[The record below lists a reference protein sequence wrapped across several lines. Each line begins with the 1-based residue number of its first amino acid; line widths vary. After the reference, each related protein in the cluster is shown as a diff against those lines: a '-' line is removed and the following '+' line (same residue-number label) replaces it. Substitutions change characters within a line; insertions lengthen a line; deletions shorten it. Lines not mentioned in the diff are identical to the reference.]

1 MSRRGRYQE
10 IADTLVRHGL
20 GFLAGA
26 VGVTRW
32 IPAGRTADRRVD
44 PEGGPYTTPQRIR
57 LALEELGP
65 TFVKLGQLLSTRPDL
80 LPPAYIAEF
89 SKLQD
94 AAPPVPAEAIRRTI
108 REELG
113 ADPEEL
119 FASFEWTPLASASIG
134 QAHTATLADGTAVVV
149 KVRRPDAVRQVN
161 EDLEILTNLAERAA
175 RAWEA
180 ARTYNI
186 PGIVQEFAQT
196 LRAELDYLREARN
209 AERFAAN
216 FADRP
221 EVVIP
226 RVHWDTTTSR
236 VLTLERMTGTKISD
250 IAQLDADG
258 VDRRRLARTGTE
270 LMLQML
276 FEDRFFHADPHPGNM
291 FVHPDGSIALI
302 DFGMVGEISEEL
314 YEKFA
319 AFFIAFTERDPAAL
333 ADALIDLSVTRGS
346 VDEDALRVGLTSFVG
361 RYSGRPLSELHF
373 SQMAT
378 DLLRMVR
385 EQRLQLPGPVSL
397 VIKVLMMIEG
407 IGVQLDPDFDLNA
420 VLTRYARRLM
430 REQLSLEALLR
441 RVGSASAEAGA
452 LLVEAPGRVRR
463 LLAQVDRNGL
473 EVHLRAAELDPLV
486 GRAERI
492 GNRLVAGMIVAALIN
507 GLGQLVVHENRWRS
521 WTSAL
526 MGAGLTAV
534 TALGGYLAWTT
545 KRRR

>member
-134 QAHTATLADGTAVVV
+134 QAHTATLADGTEVVV

-226 RVHWDTTTSR
+226 RVHWDTTSSR

-346 VDEDALRVGLTSFVG
+346 VDEDALRIGLTSFVG

-420 VLTRYARRLM
+420 VLTRYARRLT

-441 RVGSASAEAGA
+441 RMGSGSADAGA

>member
-250 IAQLDADG
+250 IAQPDAEG

-420 VLTRYARRLM
+420 VLTRYARRLT

-441 RVGSASAEAGA
+441 RMGSATADAGA

>member
-175 RAWEA
+175 RAWEG

-226 RVHWDTTTSR
+226 RVHWDTTSSR

-420 VLTRYARRLM
+420 VLTRYARRLT

-441 RVGSASAEAGA
+441 RMGSGSADAGA

>member
-175 RAWEA
+175 RAWEG

-226 RVHWDTTTSR
+226 RVHWDTTSSR

-346 VDEDALRVGLTSFVG
+346 VDEDALRIGLTSFVG

-420 VLTRYARRLM
+420 VLTRYARRLT

-441 RVGSASAEAGA
+441 RMGSATADAGA

>member
-226 RVHWDTTTSR
+226 RVHWDTTSSR

-346 VDEDALRVGLTSFVG
+346 VDEDALRIGLTSFVG

-420 VLTRYARRLM
+420 VLTRYARRLT

-441 RVGSASAEAGA
+441 RMGSATADAGA

>member
-44 PEGGPYTTPQRIR
+44 PGSGPYTTPQRIR

-80 LPPAYIAEF
+80 LPPAYIAEL

-134 QAHTATLADGTAVVV
+134 QAHTATLADGTEVVV

-226 RVHWDTTTSR
+226 RVHWDTTSSR

-346 VDEDALRVGLTSFVG
+346 VDEDALRIGLTSFVG

-420 VLTRYARRLM
+420 VLTRYARRLT

-441 RVGSASAEAGA
+441 RMGSGSADAGA